1 MSDEFNTRHE
11 VRQTIAAPAWMF
23 LPRTPLRRGLT
34 SVATRK
40 SRNHAAKSTLGE
52 MVPRFEDVEMI
63 SDQRRRCRQENS
75 YRLWKCMRPAQVI
88 LQVAGE
94 VCGTVMKDEER
105 FLPRMKGSSIREAR
119 GAQKYIALTFL
130 FDDVD
135 ENENMDI
142 DVK

>member
-1 MSDEFNTRHE
+1 
-11 VRQTIAAPAWMF
+11 MF

-40 SRNHAAKSTLGE
+40 SRNHATKLTLGE
-52 MVPRFEDVEMI
+52 MVPRFPGVEMI
-63 SDQRRRCRQENS
+63 SDQRQRCRQENS

-94 VCGTVMKDEER
+94 ICGTVTKDEER
-105 FLPRMKGSSIREAR
+105 FRGAEESSIKLPRMKGSSIREAR
-119 GAQKYIALTFL
+119 GAQEYIALTFL

-135 ENENMDI
+135 ANEDMDI